1 MHIAFFCLPEHG
13 GYVPTFQITK
23 RLIALGHR
31 VTYFGPIDFEERVV
45 SQGFDFVS
53 LYPDEIGKGMIDID
67 ASQGL
72 LAAIRQVRGHL
83 RQIAAR
89 GRWEALNGIADN
101 DLARM
106 LREHGVDAVLVDGL
120 FNFIIPLVATSGIP
134 YRVYLTEL
142 SGARGKN
149 LPPSFSGA
157 IPGQSGALSIKL
169 AWAQVLPELM
179 RKLWIYIFFIGLPR
193 PPKALM
199 KRVKFSMEDSARR
212 AGLKRSLWE
221 YGWRWADAEAVLC
234 ASAFDFP
241 EAREG
246 RTYVGPCI
254 DLERKDWPFPWD
266 DLETRRAGRK
276 IVLVSLGTHAAK
288 YGNVTTKFLG
298 KIFELASLCPQLF
311 FVVAL
316 GKGREAESIGV
327 PPENM
332 IATSFVPQLDVL
344 ERASLM
350 ITNGGLGTVKEC
362 IWFGVPM
369 VVAPCRFDQPG
380 NAARVVRH
388 GLGQRVDVGRVSVA
402 ELQKAVEACLS
413 DPVVAQNIKAMSAA
427 FQASDEQERW
437 LGEILAHGEIAAS
450 QTNAGSAQAHL
461 APEASAATDRTQPET
476 A

>member
-13 GYVPTFQITK
+13 GYVPTFQVTK

-31 VTYFGPIDFEERVV
+31 VTYFGPVDFEERVRN
-45 SQGFDFVS
+45 QGFDFVT

-72 LAAIRQVRGHL
+72 LTAIRKVRADL
-83 RQIAAR
+83 RKIAVR
-89 GRWEALNGIADN
+89 GRWEVLQGIAQN

-106 LREHGVDAVLVDGL
+106 LRKHGVDAVLVDGL
-120 FNFIIPLVATSGIP
+120 FNFIVPLVAISGIP

-157 IPGQSGALSIKL
+157 IPGQSSALSIKL

-179 RKLWIYIFFIGLPR
+179 RKLWFYIFFIGLPR

-199 KRVKFSMEDSARR
+199 KQVDSSLRDSARR
-212 AGLKRSLWE
+212 AGLNRSLWE

-234 ASAFDFP
+234 SAAFDFP

-246 RTYVGPCI
+246 RVYAGPCI
-254 DLERKDWPFPWD
+254 DMERKDFPFPWED
-266 DLETRRAGRK
+266 HEARRGDRK

-288 YGNVTTKFLG
+288 YGKVTERFLI
-298 KIFELASLCPQLF
+298 KIFELASACPQLF

-316 GKGREAESIGV
+316 GKGRAVESIGV
-327 PPENM
+327 PPENL
-332 IATSFVPQLDVL
+332 IASPFIPQLHIL

-388 GLGQRVDVGRVSVA
+388 GLGQRVDVGRVTVA
-402 ELQKAVEACLS
+402 QLKSAVEACLG
-413 DPVVAQNIKAMSAA
+413 DPRIAENIGAMSAA
-427 FQASDEQERW
+427 FRASDEQERW
-437 LGEILAHGEIAAS
+437 LGGILAHREIGASKAAGHQPS
-450 QTNAGSAQAHL
+450 DQATSEAL
-461 APEASAATDRTQPET
+461 ADRTQSDT
-476 A
+476 V

>member
-67 ASQGL
+67 ASQGV
-72 LAAIRQVRGHL
+72 LAAIRQVRAHL

-106 LREHGVDAVLVDGL
+106 LRERGVDAVLVDGL
-120 FNFIIPLVATSGIP
+120 FNFIVPLIAASGLP

-157 IPGQSGALSIKL
+157 IPGQSSNLSIKL

-179 RKLWIYIFFIGLPR
+179 RKLWLYIFFIGLPR

-199 KRVKFSMEDSARR
+199 KRVKFSMEDSARC

-234 ASAFDFP
+234 SAAFDFP

-246 RTYVGPCI
+246 RVYAGPCI
-254 DLERKDWPFPWD
+254 DLERKDWPFPWEE
-266 DLETRRAGRK
+266 LETRRAGRK
-276 IVLVSLGTHAAK
+276 IVIVSLGTHAAK
-288 YGNVTTKFLG
+288 YGNVTAQFLT
-298 KIFELASLCPQLF
+298 KIFGLASQCPTLF

-316 GKGREAESIGV
+316 GKGRAVESIGV
-327 PPENM
+327 PPENL
-332 IATSFVPQLDVL
+332 IASPFIPQLDLL

-388 GLGQRVDVGRVSVA
+388 GLGQRVDVGRVSVPQ
-402 ELQKAVEACLS
+402 LQKAVETCFEDSRIAE
-413 DPVVAQNIKAMSAA
+413 NIKVMSAA
-427 FQASDEQERW
+427 FRASDEQDRW
-437 LGEILAHGEIAAS
+437 LGEILAHGTAGQPSGGRRDAGAQLAAE
-450 QTNAGSAQAHL
+450 AQ
-461 APEASAATDRTQPET
+461 SGTV
-476 A
+476 